1 MSFSS
6 TNGKGLPDG
15 RPLYRLVRLAGIE
28 PTTPWFVAKYSIQL
42 SYSRNSHNYAMEE
55 KNYITPAGHERIRSE
70 LLQLLNLDRPEV
82 VKVVHWAASNGDR
95 SENGDYIY
103 GKKRLR
109 EIDRR
114 IRFLNQ
120 RLEFAV
126 IVDNAAR
133 KKGEADAEQV
143 FFGATVTYENLE
155 GPEGGKETTITIV
168 GVDEVDLD
176 QGHVSW
182 VSPIAKALI
191 KARIGDCVKIQTPT
205 GPTEIEILDVQYN

>member
-1 MSFSS
+1 M
-6 TNGKGLPDG
+6 
-15 RPLYRLVRLAGIE
+15 RLAGIE

-55 KNYITPAGHERIRSE
+55 KNYITPAGHERIKSE

-103 GKKRLR
+103 GNKRLR

-126 IVDNAAR
+126 VVDNQAR
-133 KKGEADAEQV
+133 KSGEADADQV

-155 GPEGGKETTITIV
+155 GADAGKKTSITIV
-168 GVDEVDLD
+168 GVDEVNLDL
-176 QGHVSW
+176 GHVSW

-191 KARIGDCVKIQTPT
+191 KSRLGDCVKIQTPT
-205 GPTEIEILDVQYN
+205 GPTEIEILEIQYR

>member
-1 MSFSS
+1 M
-6 TNGKGLPDG
+6 
-15 RPLYRLVRLAGIE
+15 VRLAGIE

-55 KNYITPAGHERIRSE
+55 KNYITPTGHERIKTE
-70 LLQLLNLDRPEV
+70 LLQLLDVERPEI

-126 IVDNAAR
+126 VVDNAAR
-133 KKGEADAEQV
+133 KSGEADAEQI
-143 FFGATVTYENLE
+143 FFGATVTYAALE
-155 GPEGGKETTITIV
+155 GKDAGKETRITIV
-168 GVDEVDLD
+168 GVDEVDLEK
-176 QGHVSW
+176 GYVSW

-191 KARIGDCVKIQTPT
+191 KAKLGDCVKIQTPT
-205 GPTEIEILDVQYN
+205 GPSEIEILEVQYL

>member
-1 MSFSS
+1 
-6 TNGKGLPDG
+6 
-15 RPLYRLVRLAGIE
+15 VRLAGIE

-55 KNYITPAGHERIRSE
+55 KNYITPAGHERLRAE
-70 LLQLLNLDRPEV
+70 LLQLLDMERPKIVEI
-82 VKVVHWAASNGDR
+82 VHWAASNGDR

-114 IRFLNQ
+114 IRFLNK

-133 KKGEADAEQV
+133 ISGDQDADQV
-143 FFGATVTYENLE
+143 FFGATVTYCPTG
-155 GPEGGKETTITIV
+155 GPNQGKEENITIV
-168 GVDEVDLD
+168 GVDEVDLE

-182 VSPIAKALI
+182 VSPIAKAL
-191 KARIGDCVKIQTPT
+191 D
-205 GPTEIEILDVQYN
+205 

>member
-1 MSFSS
+1 M
-6 TNGKGLPDG
+6 
-15 RPLYRLVRLAGIE
+15 RLAGIE

-55 KNYITPAGHERIRSE
+55 KNYITPAGHERIKTE

-114 IRFLNQ
+114 IRFLNK

-126 IVDNAAR
+126 VVDNSAR
-133 KKGEADAEQV
+133 KSGDADAEQI
-143 FFGATVTYENLE
+143 FFGATVTYSPLE
-155 GPEGGKETTITIV
+155 GKDVGKETTITIV
-168 GVDEVDLD
+168 GVDEVDLEKN
-176 QGHVSW
+176 HVSW

-191 KARIGDCVKIQTPT
+191 KARLGDCVTIQTPT
-205 GPTEIEILDVQYN
+205 GPTEIEILDVQYL

>member
-1 MSFSS
+1 M
-6 TNGKGLPDG
+6 
-15 RPLYRLVRLAGIE
+15 RLAGIE
-28 PTTPWFVAKYSIQL
+28 PTPPWFVAKYSIQL

-55 KNYITPAGHERIRSE
+55 KNYITPTGHERIKTE
-70 LLQLLNLDRPEV
+70 LLQLLDVERPEI

-126 IVDNAAR
+126 VVDNAAR
-133 KKGEADAEQV
+133 KSGEADTEQI
-143 FFGATVTYENLE
+143 FFGATVTYAALE
-155 GPEGGKETTITIV
+155 GKDTGKETRITIV
-168 GVDEVDLD
+168 GVDEVDLEK
-176 QGHVSW
+176 GYVSW

-191 KARIGDCVKIQTPT
+191 KARLGDCVKIQTPT
-205 GPTEIEILDVQYN
+205 GPAEIEILDVQYL

>member
-1 MSFSS
+1 M
-6 TNGKGLPDG
+6 
-15 RPLYRLVRLAGIE
+15 RLAGIE

-55 KNYITPAGHERIRSE
+55 KNYITPAGHERIKSE

-126 IVDNAAR
+126 VVDNAAR
-133 KKGEADAEQV
+133 KSGEADADQV
-143 FFGATVTYENLE
+143 FFGASVSYVNLE
-155 GPEGGKETTITIV
+155 GPDTGKKTTITIV

-176 QGHVSW
+176 KGHVSW

-191 KARIGDCVKIQTPT
+191 KARLGDCVKIQTPT
-205 GPTEIEILDVQYN
+205 GPTEIEILDVRYN

>member
-1 MSFSS
+1 M
-6 TNGKGLPDG
+6 
-15 RPLYRLVRLAGIE
+15 VRLAGIE

-55 KNYITPAGHERIRSE
+55 KNYITPAGHERIKAE

-114 IRFLNQ
+114 IRFLNK
-120 RLEFAV
+120 RLELAV
-126 IVDNAAR
+126 VVDNSAR
-133 KKGEADAEQV
+133 KTGDTNAEQI
-143 FFGATVTYENLE
+143 FFGATVTYSPLA
-155 GPEGGKETTITIV
+155 GKDAGKEIEVTIV
-168 GVDEVDLD
+168 GVDEVDLEKN
-176 QGHVSW
+176 HVSW

-191 KARIGDCVKIQTPT
+191 KSRLGDCVTIQTPT
-205 GPTEIEILDVQYN
+205 GSVEIEILNVQYL

>member
-1 MSFSS
+1 M
-6 TNGKGLPDG
+6 
-15 RPLYRLVRLAGIE
+15 VRLAGIE

-55 KNYITPAGHERIRSE
+55 KNYITPAGHERIKNE
-70 LLQLLNLDRPEV
+70 LLQLLNLDRPEI

-114 IRFLNQ
+114 IRFLNK
-120 RLEFAV
+120 RLESAV
-126 IVDNAAR
+126 VVDNLAR
-133 KKGEADAEQV
+133 KNGDADTQQV
-143 FFGATVTYENLE
+143 FFGATVTYAPLE
-155 GPEGGKETTITIV
+155 GADAGKETIITIV
-168 GVDEVDLD
+168 GVDEVDLEK
-176 QGHVSW
+176 GHVSW

-191 KARIGDCVKIQTPT
+191 KARLGDCVVIQTPT
-205 GPTEIEILDVQYN
+205 GPCEIEILDVQYL

>member
-1 MSFSS
+1 
-6 TNGKGLPDG
+6 
-15 RPLYRLVRLAGIE
+15 
-28 PTTPWFVAKYSIQL
+28 
-42 SYSRNSHNYAMEE
+42 MEE
-55 KNYITPAGHERIRSE
+55 KNYITPTGHERIKTE
-70 LLQLLNLDRPEV
+70 LLQLLDVERPEI

-126 IVDNAAR
+126 VVDNAAR
-133 KKGEADAEQV
+133 KSGEADAEQI
-143 FFGATVTYENLE
+143 FFGATVSYAALE
-155 GPEGGKETTITIV
+155 GKDAGKETRITIV

-176 QGHVSW
+176 RGNVSW
-182 VSPIAKALI
+182 ISPIAKALI
-191 KARIGDCVKIQTPT
+191 KARLGDCVKIQTPT
-205 GPTEIEILDVQYN
+205 GLTEIEILDVQYL

>member
-1 MSFSS
+1 
-6 TNGKGLPDG
+6 
-15 RPLYRLVRLAGIE
+15 
-28 PTTPWFVAKYSIQL
+28 
-42 SYSRNSHNYAMEE
+42 MEE
-55 KNYITPAGHERIRSE
+55 KNYITPAGHGRIKTE

-126 IVDNAAR
+126 VVDNSNR
-133 KKGEADAEQV
+133 KSGESESEKI
-143 FFGATVTYENLE
+143 FFGATVTYAPLD
-155 GPEGGKETTITIV
+155 GGQAGEQTTITIV

-176 QGHVSW
+176 KGHVSW

-191 KARIGDCVKIQTPT
+191 KAKLGDCVFIQTPN
-205 GPTEIEILDVQYN
+205 GPCEIEILDVQYL

>member
-1 MSFSS
+1 M
-6 TNGKGLPDG
+6 
-15 RPLYRLVRLAGIE
+15 RLAGIE

-126 IVDNAAR
+126 IVDNATR

-155 GPEGGKETTITIV
+155 GPERGKETTITIV

>member
-1 MSFSS
+1 M
-6 TNGKGLPDG
+6 
-15 RPLYRLVRLAGIE
+15 VRLAGIE

-55 KNYITPAGHERIRSE
+55 KNYITPAGHERIKAE

-114 IRFLNQ
+114 IRFLNK
-120 RLEFAV
+120 RLEVAV
-126 IVDNAAR
+126 VVDNSAR
-133 KKGEADAEQV
+133 KSGEADAQQI
-143 FFGATVTYENLE
+143 FFGATVTYSPLE
-155 GPEGGKETTITIV
+155 GKDVGKETEITIV
-168 GVDEVDLD
+168 GVDEVDLEKN
-176 QGHVSW
+176 HVSW

-191 KARIGDCVKIQTPT
+191 KARLGDCVTIQTPN
-205 GPTEIEILDVQYN
+205 GPTEIEILDVQYR

>member
-1 MSFSS
+1 M
-6 TNGKGLPDG
+6 
-15 RPLYRLVRLAGIE
+15 RLAGIE

-55 KNYITPAGHERIRSE
+55 KNYITPAGHERIKAE

-114 IRFLNQ
+114 IRFLNK
-120 RLEFAV
+120 RLEFAIV
-126 IVDNAAR
+126 VDNSAR
-133 KKGEADAEQV
+133 KSGENDAEQV
-143 FFGATVTYENLE
+143 FFGATVTYSTLD
-155 GPEGGKETTITIV
+155 GPEAGKETVITIV
-168 GVDEVDLD
+168 GVDEVDLEK
-176 QGHVSW
+176 GHVSW

-191 KARIGDCVKIQTPT
+191 KSRIGDSVLIQTPK
-205 GPTEIEILDVQYN
+205 GPTEIEILDVQYL

>member
-1 MSFSS
+1 
-6 TNGKGLPDG
+6 
-15 RPLYRLVRLAGIE
+15 
-28 PTTPWFVAKYSIQL
+28 
-42 SYSRNSHNYAMEE
+42 MEE
-55 KNYITPAGHERIRSE
+55 KNYITPAGHERIKTE

-114 IRFLNQ
+114 IRFLNK

-126 IVDNAAR
+126 VVNNSAR
-133 KKGEADAEQV
+133 KSGDADTEQI
-143 FFGATVTYENLE
+143 FFGATVTYSPLE
-155 GPEGGKETTITIV
+155 GKDVGKETTITIV
-168 GVDEVDLD
+168 GVDEVDLEKN
-176 QGHVSW
+176 HVSW

-191 KARIGDCVKIQTPT
+191 KARLGDCVTIQTPT
-205 GPTEIEILDVQYN
+205 GPTEIEILDVQYL

>member
-1 MSFSS
+1 M
-6 TNGKGLPDG
+6 KGAQLELGPNCEV
-15 RPLYRLVRLAGIE
+15 VRLAGIE

-55 KNYITPAGHERIRSE
+55 KNYITPAGHDRIKKE
-70 LLQLLNLDRPEV
+70 LLQLLNHDRPEI

-126 IVDNAAR
+126 VVDNLAR
-133 KKGEADAEQV
+133 KSGEADAEQV
-143 FFGATVTYENLE
+143 FFGATVTYAPTL
-155 GPEGGKETTITIV
+155 GSDSGKKTIITIV
-168 GVDEVDLD
+168 GVDEVDLEL
-176 QGHVSW
+176 GHVSW

-191 KARIGDCVKIQTPT
+191 KARLGDCVIIQTPS
-205 GPTEIEILDVQYN
+205 GPTEIEILDVRYL

>member
-1 MSFSS
+1 M
-6 TNGKGLPDG
+6 
-15 RPLYRLVRLAGIE
+15 VRLAGIE

-55 KNYITPAGHERIRSE
+55 KNYITPAGHARLRAE
-70 LLQLLNLDRPEV
+70 LLQLLDVERPEIV
-82 VKVVHWAASNGDR
+82 NVVHWAASNGDR

-114 IRFLNQ
+114 IRFLNK

-126 IVDNAAR
+126 VVDNAAR
-133 KKGEADAEQV
+133 KAGEQDADQV
-143 FFGATVTYENLE
+143 FFGATVTYCATSGLAKD
-155 GPEGGKETTITIV
+155 KEERITIV
-168 GVDEVDLD
+168 GVDEVDLE

-182 VSPIAKALI
+182 VSPIARALI
-191 KARIGDCVKIQTPT
+191 KARIGDCVRIQTPT
-205 GPTEIEILDVQYN
+205 GPTEIEILDLEYR

>member
-1 MSFSS
+1 M
-6 TNGKGLPDG
+6 
-15 RPLYRLVRLAGIE
+15 VRLAGIE

-55 KNYITPAGHERIRSE
+55 KNYITPAGHERISSD

-155 GPEGGKETTITIV
+155 GPERGKETTITIV

>member
-1 MSFSS
+1 M
-6 TNGKGLPDG
+6 
-15 RPLYRLVRLAGIE
+15 VRLAGIE

-55 KNYITPAGHERIRSE
+55 KNYITPAGHERIKAE

-114 IRFLNQ
+114 IRFLNK
-120 RLEFAV
+120 RLEVAV
-126 IVDNAAR
+126 VVDNSAR
-133 KKGEADAEQV
+133 KSGEADAEQI
-143 FFGATVTYENLE
+143 FFGATVTYSPLE
-155 GPEGGKETTITIV
+155 GKDAGKETEITIV
-168 GVDEVDLD
+168 GVDEVDLEKN
-176 QGHVSW
+176 HVSW

-191 KARIGDCVKIQTPT
+191 KSRLGDCVTIQTPT
-205 GPTEIEILDVQYN
+205 GPTEIEILDVLYL

>member
-1 MSFSS
+1 MGQFIS
-6 TNGKGLPDG
+6 T
-15 RPLYRLVRLAGIE
+15 RPLNRLVRLAGIE

-55 KNYITPAGHERIRSE
+55 KNYITPAGHERIKTE

-126 IVDNAAR
+126 VVDNGAR
-133 KKGEADAEQV
+133 KSGDLDAMQV
-143 FFGATVTYENLE
+143 FFGATVTYSNLE
-155 GPEGGKETTITIV
+155 GDDYGKETSITIV

-176 QGHVSW
+176 QGYVSW

-191 KARIGDCVKIQTPT
+191 KARLGDCVKIQTPT
-205 GPTEIEILDVQYN
+205 GPTEIEILNVEYR

>member
-1 MSFSS
+1 M
-6 TNGKGLPDG
+6 
-15 RPLYRLVRLAGIE
+15 RLAGIE

-55 KNYITPAGHERIRSE
+55 KNYITPAGHARLRAE
-70 LLQLLNLDRPEV
+70 LLQLLDLERPKIVEI
-82 VKVVHWAASNGDR
+82 VHWAASNGDR

-114 IRFLNQ
+114 IRFLNK

-126 IVDNAAR
+126 VVDNAAR
-133 KKGEADAEQV
+133 KAGEQEADQV
-143 FFGATVTYENLE
+143 FFGASVSYC
-155 GPEGGKETTITIV
+155 TTANANAKTEVITIV

-182 VSPIAKALI
+182 VSPIARALI
-191 KARIGDCVKIQTPT
+191 KARIGDCVHIQTPT
-205 GPTEIEILDVQYN
+205 GVTEIEILDVQYR

>member
-1 MSFSS
+1 M
-6 TNGKGLPDG
+6 
-15 RPLYRLVRLAGIE
+15 RLAGIE

-55 KNYITPAGHERIRSE
+55 KNYITPAGHERIKRE
-70 LLQLLNLDRPEV
+70 LLQLLNFDRPEL

-126 IVDNAAR
+126 VVDNQAR
-133 KKGEADAEQV
+133 KSGEADADQI

-155 GPEGGKETTITIV
+155 GVDAGKKTSITIV

-176 QGHVSW
+176 LGHVSW

-191 KARIGDCVKIQTPT
+191 KSRLGDCVKIQTPT
-205 GPTEIEILDVQYN
+205 GPTEIEILDVQYQ

>member
-1 MSFSS
+1 M
-6 TNGKGLPDG
+6 
-15 RPLYRLVRLAGIE
+15 VRLAGIE
-28 PTTPWFVAKYSIQL
+28 PMTPWFVAKYSIQL

-55 KNYITPAGHERIRSE
+55 KNYITPAGHERIKSE

-82 VKVVHWAASNGDR
+82 VKIVHWAASNGDR

-126 IVDNAAR
+126 VVDNQAR
-133 KKGEADAEQV
+133 KSGDADAEQV
-143 FFGATVTYENLE
+143 FFGATVTYQSLE
-155 GPEGGKETTITIV
+155 GPDLGKQTCITIV
-168 GVDEVDLD
+168 GVDEVDLEC
-176 QGHVSW
+176 GHVSW

-191 KARIGDCVKIQTPT
+191 KARIGDCVKIQTPA
-205 GPTEIEILDVQYN
+205 GPTEIEILEVEYQ